1 MLIFDILCLI
11 GVKGTKTPPKM
22 LKHFSRAWADSRML
36 FSVLREQRDRRD
48 PADTKCRGGSA
59 LSRGKRSACNGN
71 QQPNLTEPTEKNTF
85 FQSRGSMPN
94 FLEFVIKF
102 QLI

>member
-48 PADTKCRGGSA
+48 PADTI
-59 LSRGKRSACNGN
+59 RSSKAKNATSCGN
-71 QQPNLTEPTEKNTF
+71 A
-85 FQSRGSMPN
+85 
-94 FLEFVIKF
+94 FVTNIV
-102 QLI
+102 LA